1 MVRNSGE
8 FHCGLLSVRSAHHL
22 LFAPGFLH
30 FTLMRPL
37 TLLLPFLASLTL
49 CAADPP
55 NVLFIIVD
63 DLNDMPLDPAGKPA
77 VPTPN
82 FDRLA
87 ARGISFTNAHCNDPI
102 CAPSR
107 SSMLTGLYP
116 QTSSLYWFEDYRQNA
131 ILSQSKTLTEHLA
144 TNGYD
149 VYTTGK
155 IYHGNQGPKGFY
167 AGRGP
172 GGNIGPWPW
181 DGREDTRRG
190 LIPHPQQMF
199 FYADDADPDMDYKWE
214 HTFGPLTMIPEY
226 KPNPANGVPGYK
238 GWRLSGKPWRYVSD
252 DDRDAMPD
260 ETNAAWAAD
269 VLKQEHSEK
278 PFVLFTGFSRTHT
291 PLYAPQKYF
300 DMFPLDKIEVP
311 KGLLTGDLEDCAPS
325 LANTSLYAFRRYQM
339 LFHHKDRPQLYK
351 KWLQAYM
358 ACVAFIDDQVGT
370 VLDALENSP
379 HAGNTVV
386 ILTSDHGFHVGGKEA
401 IYKQT
406 LWDSGTRIPFI
417 VAGLK
422 GMPQGASCH
431 KPISLID
438 VYPTFNEL
446 CGMPNDPHTG
456 RSGYSLDGHSLVPLI
471 RNPGG
476 PWSGPD
482 VAITALPGKDHSQHR
497 EHTGT
502 LYPHFSVRSED
513 WRYSL
518 TSDGQEELYRYSTD
532 PFEFRNLADTPEFAE
547 VKSSLRKKLVSLRD
561 GNRWKEYSVLPRGKT
576 SGFELIADVRGQ
588 GALHLGETT
597 IASVSAEEWTPVRVR
612 AAGKRSQAWVDQRV
626 ASDEFFDSAFEPGR
640 ITASGIQLRRIRIQQ
655 IWKQIQQ

>member
-1 MVRNSGE
+1 M
-8 FHCGLLSVRSAHHL
+8 RS
-22 LFAPGFLH
+22 
-30 FTLMRPL
+30 L
-37 TLLLPFLASLTL
+37 TLCLPFLLSLTL
-49 CAADPP
+49 CAAERP

-63 DLNDMPLDPAGKPA
+63 DLNDMPLHPSGKPH

-87 ARGISFTNAHCNDPI
+87 ARGVSFTNAHCNDPI

-131 ILSQSKTLTEHLA
+131 VLSRSKTLTEHLA
-144 TNGYD
+144 TNGYN

-167 AGRGP
+167 AGRGL

-181 DGREDTRRG
+181 DGRNETRRG

-226 KPNPANGVPGYK
+226 AADPANGVPGYR

-269 VLKQEHSEK
+269 VLRQDHSGK

-300 DMFPLDKIEVP
+300 DMFPLEKIEIP
-311 KGLLTGDLEDCAPS
+311 KGFMEGDLTDCAPS

-339 LFHHKDRPQLYK
+339 LFHHRERPQLYR

-370 VLDALENSP
+370 VLDALESSP
-379 HAGNTVV
+379 HRDNTVV

-417 VAGLK
+417 VAGLS
-422 GMPQGASCH
+422 GMPQGVTCH
-431 KPISLID
+431 QPISLID

-446 CGMPNDPHTG
+446 CRMPNDPHKG
-456 RSGYSLDGHSLVPLI
+456 RSGYPLDGHSIVPLI
-471 RNPGG
+471 RDPKGS
-476 PWSGPD
+476 WSGPD
-482 VAITALPGKDHSQHR
+482 VVITALPGKDHSQHR
-497 EHTGT
+497 EHIGT
-502 LYPHFSVRSED
+502 LYPHFSVRSAD

-532 PFEFRNLADTPEFAE
+532 PHEFNNLASRSEFAA
-547 VKSSLRKKLVSLRD
+547 VKVALKKKLIRLRD
-561 GNRWKEYSVLPRGKT
+561 GDRWVRYSTLPEKQT
-576 SGFELIADVRGQ
+576 SGFELIAEARGRGSLQ
-588 GALHLGETT
+588 LGGAIVAHVD
-597 IASVSAEEWTPVRVR
+597 SSEWTPLRIR
-612 AAGKRSQAWVDQRV
+612 AAGTRSQVWLDHRV
-626 ASDEFFDSAFEPGR
+626 ASDQVFEAPLPSGR
-640 ITASGIQLRRIRIQQ
+640 LSVDGVRLRGIRIRQ
-655 IWKQIQQ
+655 IWTPER